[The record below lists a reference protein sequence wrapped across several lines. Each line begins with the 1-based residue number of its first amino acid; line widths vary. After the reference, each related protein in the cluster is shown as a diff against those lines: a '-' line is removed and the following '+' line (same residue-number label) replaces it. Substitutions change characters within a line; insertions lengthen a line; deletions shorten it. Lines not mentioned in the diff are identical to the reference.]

1 MDQIDTLV
9 TRYGV
14 RNIKVADEMF
24 VLHPKHVLGLCDR
37 IIERGYDLN
46 IWAYARVD
54 TVREG
59 MVEAF
64 WHSVDWRLLA
74 DMYLGLDQGDSI

>member
-1 MDQIDTLV
+1 MHQYENTKFLQQFLESRQDE
-9 TRYGV
+9 
-14 RNIKVADEMF
+14 IKRRVADSDSEGDDVQRTAD
-24 VLHPKHVLGLCDR
+24 VLR
-37 IIERGYDLN
+37 DL
-46 IWAYARVD
+46 IASD
-54 TVREG
+54 PEVREE

>member
-1 MDQIDTLV
+1 MHQYENTKFLQRFLEPRQDEIQRRIAESGSEGDDVQRTADVLRDLIAIDP
-9 TRYGV
+9 
-14 RNIKVADEMF
+14 E
-24 VLHPKHVLGLCDR
+24 
-37 IIERGYDLN
+37 
-46 IWAYARVD
+46 
-54 TVREG
+54 VREE